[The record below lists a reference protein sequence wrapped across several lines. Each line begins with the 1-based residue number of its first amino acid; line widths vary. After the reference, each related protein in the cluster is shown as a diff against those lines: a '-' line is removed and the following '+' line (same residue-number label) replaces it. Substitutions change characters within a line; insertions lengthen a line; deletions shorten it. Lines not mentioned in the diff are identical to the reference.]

1 MTEPII
7 FIAIPLIFAFLAG
20 LTGRIMDKRSI
31 YFLYL
36 SLGLSTLL
44 SLKWAFVFFSGSGF
58 TGPVPTSGVSI
69 PFSIALQVGPEEAYT
84 LLLVNLLGLLGLAS
98 VYRYIR
104 DNGRLSAV
112 IYLLYFMALNGIV
125 LTRDIFNYFVFI
137 EISTIAVAGLLLFK
151 RSGNLLRA
159 GFSWLIASG
168 FISIFLILGA
178 VLIYFQ
184 TGVLDIDTLLEQ
196 NSVLVYSGSAA
207 AFFLFISL
215 LLELKPFPA
224 NGWAL
229 DVYEWAPPEISAILS
244 GAGVTAGLFALYKF
258 LPVTGGLW
266 IPLLTIIGLV
276 TFVFSHLI
284 ALKQE
289 KTNRMLGYSSIGQAG
304 LIAAVISM
312 KEILGN
318 DFLFIASSLTLIHA
332 LSKAGLF
339 WLSRMTQYEY
349 IKDWAGIKKR
359 PVLVFLTGLFIFALL
374 GLPPFPSFFAKWM
387 LIMNLSGVYAGWLI
401 AAILIGSLLEATYLF
416 RWFGLAVKGDVL
428 KENPLKK
435 SGYIVPL
442 ITAIL
447 ILLLSALFPAQRPIY
462 SMVKNSIL
470 PLLFVAFFF
479 VFDFLPAKL
488 KNVVLISGLGYHF
501 YTLYP
506 QLTEFRF
513 IFSIV
518 FLIGGMILLL
528 AGFNEKGKRVGFY
541 PSSAMMY
548 AGLAGILTAE
558 TTLSFFFWWE
568 LMTLGSY
575 FLILRGK
582 KSMSHALSYMLFSL
596 GGAFCMLAG
605 FGLLSAV
612 NGGNL
617 ALETLSS
624 GGSLQALI
632 FILLTLGF
640 LTKTAAIPLHIW
652 LPGAHSEAEND
663 VSPVVSAVLLKAG
676 VFGLIIVMLGMGP
689 QEIKGVNIYTL
700 LGWLGAITALI
711 GNLSAVF
718 EEDAKRLLAY
728 SSVGQLGYVLFALS
742 MLNHIGWLS
751 ATVFALNHFIYKS
764 LLFLAVGGVVLRVKT
779 RNMYEMGGLIKRM
792 PVSFI
797 SVMIG
802 IIALSGVPPLT
813 GFAGKWLSYNATI
826 LSGWYL
832 QGALVSFAGLV
843 AFLYCFRLIFA
854 IFLGQLKDNHRR
866 VKEAPFW
873 FILPQLILMGAL
885 MWFSVIPN
893 TALKPVGKFLVNYF
907 PDNAL
912 TWEGGLATSLYGY
925 WNGTMVMYV
934 TGVVFVTVFIWL
946 IFISRKAVKI
956 KQFNIVYA
964 AERPSRPE
972 LTHFAYNFFAPYKK
986 ALGFLVAP
994 VSTDFWNS
1002 ISENTHSL
1010 ADIIR
1015 RILNGNSQT
1024 YAIHLIL
1031 FIVLCFFYVMGGTL

>member
-1 MTEPII
+1 MTEPIL
-7 FIAIPLIFAFLAG
+7 FITIPLIFSF
-20 LTGRIMDKRSI
+20 LTGLMGRIAEKRSI
-31 YFLYL
+31 YCLYL
-36 SLGLSTLL
+36 SFGLSSLL
-44 SLKWAFVFFSGSGF
+44 SLRWAYLFFSASGYY
-58 TGPVPTSGVSI
+58 GPVPTSGVSV

-84 LLLVNLLGLLGLAS
+84 LLLINLLGLLGLGP

-104 DNGRLSAV
+104 DNGRLSAI

-137 EISTIAVAGLLLFK
+137 EISTMAVAGMLLFK
-151 RSGNLLRA
+151 RSGRLLQA

-178 VLIYFQ
+178 VLVYFQ
-184 TGVLDIDTLLEQ
+184 TGVLDIDTLLQ
-196 NSVLVYSGSAA
+196 NKSVLIYSGSAA

-229 DVYEWAPPEISAILS
+229 DVYEWAPPEISAVIS
-244 GAGVTAGLFALYKF
+244 GAGITSGLFALYKF

-266 IPLLTIIGLV
+266 IPLLTIIALM

-289 KTNRMLGYSSIGQAG
+289 KTNRMLGYSSIAQTG
-304 LIAAVISM
+304 LIAAVISL
-312 KEILGN
+312 KDVLGN
-318 DFLFIASSLTLIHA
+318 DFIFIASSLTLVHA

-339 WLSRMTQYEY
+339 WLSRLTEVEY
-349 IKDWAGIKKR
+349 IKDWAGIKKH
-359 PVLVFLTGLFIFALL
+359 PVLIFLTGLFIFSLL
-374 GLPPFPSFFAKWM
+374 GLPPFPSFFAKWS
-387 LIMNLSGVYAGWLI
+387 LIMKLSGTYSGWII
-401 AAILIGSLLEATYLF
+401 ASVLIGSLLEAAYLF
-416 RWFGLAVKGDVL
+416 RWFGYAVKGDIQ
-428 KENPLKK
+428 KESKFRK
-435 SGYIVPL
+435 TGYIAPFL
-442 ITAIL
+442 TAL
-447 ILLLSALFPAQRPIY
+447 ILLLITLLFPVENPLFSRINH
-462 SMVKNSIL
+462 SML
-470 PLLFVAFFF
+470 PLIFVGCFFL
-479 VFDFLPAKL
+479 FDFIPARL
-488 KNVVLISGLGYHF
+488 KNLFLISGLGYHF

-506 QLTEFRF
+506 HLTEFRF

-518 FLIGGMILLL
+518 FLIGGMIILL
-528 AGFNEKGKRVGFY
+528 AGFNEKGKRIGFY

-548 AGLAGILTAE
+548 TGLAGILTAE

-568 LMTLGSY
+568 FMTLGSY

-582 KSMSHALSYMLFSL
+582 KSMPHALSYMLFSL
-596 GGAFCMLAG
+596 GGAFSMLSG
-605 FGLLSAV
+605 FGLLSAANEGRV
-612 NGGNL
+612 
-617 ALETLSS
+617 ALETLSD
-624 GGSLQALI
+624 GGAFQSLI

-689 QEIKGVNIYTL
+689 QEIKGVNIYMV

-711 GNLSAVF
+711 GNMSAIF

-728 SSVGQLGYVLFALS
+728 SSIGQLGYVLFALS

-764 LLFLAVGGVVLRVKT
+764 LLFLAVGGVVLRLKT

-826 LSGWYL
+826 LSGWYF

-873 FILPQLILMGAL
+873 FILPQLILMGTL

-893 TALKPVGKFLVNYF
+893 TALKPVGEFLVNYF
-907 PDNAL
+907 PENAL
-912 TWEGGLATSLYGY
+912 TWEGGLAKSTYGY
-925 WNGTMVMYV
+925 WNGTMVMYI
-934 TGVVFVTVFIWL
+934 TGTIFAAVFVLLF
-946 IFISRKAVKI
+946 FISRKAVKI

-1002 ISENTHSL
+1002 LSENTHSL

-1015 RILNGNSQT
+1015 RILHGNSQT
-1024 YAIHLIL
+1024 YAIHLML
-1031 FIVLCFFYVMGGTL
+1031 FIVLCFFFVMGVTL

>member
-1 MTEPII
+1 MTEPIL
-7 FIAIPLIFAFLAG
+7 FIAIPLIFAFLTGLAG
-20 LTGRIMDKRSI
+20 RFMEKRAI
-31 YFLYL
+31 YLLYL
-36 SLGLSTLL
+36 SLGFSALL
-44 SLKWAFVFFSGSGF
+44 SLRWAYIFFSGSGF
-58 TGPVPTSGVSI
+58 SGPVPTAGVTA
-69 PFSIALQVGPEEAYT
+69 PFSIALQIGSLEAYT
-84 LLLVNLLGLLGLAS
+84 LLLINLIGLLGLGPIH
-98 VYRYIR
+98 RYIR

-137 EISTIAVAGLLLFK
+137 EISTMAVAGMLLYK

-178 VLIYFQ
+178 VLIYFK
-184 TGVLDIDTLLEQ
+184 TGVLDIDTLFQEKT
-196 NSVLVYSGSAA
+196 VLVYSGSAA

-229 DVYEWAPPEISAILS
+229 DVYEWAPPEISAVIS

-258 LPVTGGLW
+258 LPVTGEMW
-266 IPLLTIIGLV
+266 IPLLTIVGLL
-276 TFVFSHLI
+276 TFVFSNLT

-289 KTNRMLGYSSIGQAG
+289 KVNRMLGYSSVGQAG
-304 LIAAVISM
+304 LIAAVISL
-312 KEILGN
+312 KNILGN
-318 DFLFIASSLTLIHA
+318 DFVFIVSSLTIIHA

-339 WLSRMTQYEY
+339 WLSRLTQFEY
-349 IKDWAGIKKR
+349 TKDWSGIKKH
-359 PVLVFLTGLFIFALL
+359 PVLIFLTGLFIFALL
-374 GLPPFPSFFAKWM
+374 GLPPFPSFFAKWA
-387 LIMNLSGVYAGWLI
+387 LIMSLSGVYSGWI
-401 AAILIGSLLEATYLF
+401 ITAILTGSLLEAAYLF
-416 RWFGLAVKGDVL
+416 RWFGFAVKGDMH
-428 KENPLKK
+428 KEYSFSK
-435 SGYIVPL
+435 SGYIVPFL
-442 ITAIL
+442 TAIL
-447 ILLLSALFPAQRPIY
+447 ILLLSVFFPVQTPLHSTI
-462 SMVKNSIL
+462 KNSSL
-470 PLLFVAFFF
+470 PLLIVGFFF
-479 VFDFLPAKL
+479 IFDFLPAKL
-488 KNVVLISGLGYHF
+488 KNFILISGLGYHF

-518 FLIGGMILLL
+518 FLIGGMIILL
-528 AGFNEKGKRVGFY
+528 AGFNEKGKRIGFY
-541 PSSAMMY
+541 PSSALMY

-568 LMTLGSY
+568 FMTLGSY

-596 GGAFCMLAG
+596 GGAFAMLAG
-605 FGLLSAV
+605 FGLLSAA

-617 ALETLSS
+617 ALETLST
-624 GGSLQALI
+624 GGAFQALI

-711 GNLSAVF
+711 GNMNAIF

-764 LLFLAVGGVVLRVKT
+764 LLFLAVGGVVIRLKT

-832 QGALVSFAGLV
+832 QGAVVSFAGLV
-843 AFLYCFRLIFA
+843 AFLYCFRLIFT

-893 TALKPVGKFLVNYF
+893 TALKPVGEFLVNYF
-907 PDNAL
+907 PENAL
-912 TWEGGLATSLYGY
+912 TWEGSLAKSTYGY
-925 WNGTMVMYV
+925 WNGTLIMLV
-934 TGVVFVTVFIWL
+934 TGGVFAAVFVWL
-946 IFISRKAVKI
+946 ILINRKAVKI

-986 ALGFLVAP
+986 ALGFLAAP
-994 VSTDFWNS
+994 VSTDLWNGLA
-1002 ISENTHSL
+1002 ENTHSL

-1015 RILNGNSQT
+1015 RLFRGNSQT
-1024 YAIHLIL
+1024 YAIHLML
-1031 FIVLCFFYVMGGTL
+1031 FIVLCFFYVMGGSL